1 MSRLSAAAR
10 IISREIC
17 VSPPGSPTS
26 ADFALVGVVRAALLI
41 LLLLPCVAMVLPA
54 QCPAPDDDP
63 NLIFKRPGPVRPPGA
78 EPLLPEAG
86 FLTNTHYTNQFFGI
100 DFDLPLT
107 VAGHEIMMPIMPER
121 QHALLALQ
129 YEKGEHNGYIIV
141 TASDPQPGQEINTP
155 ERQRQELEKWNNQNT
170 GWGAQNPFPV
180 PSFLLNTGRF
190 NSSTHRSGR
199 NTAIQY
205 WTGINN
211 YMVKVVI
218 GSNDPDFLHK
228 AKSLMADAKIYC
240 PQEDGSLITKEGKP
254 VKVEGRPYYGP
265 TVPTFRV
272 NAAIHDQPG
281 KNIPE
286 GEVADGVYRNA
297 ELGVQYQ
304 LPAGWA
310 PLQPSDPAPVE
321 ASALRIYRFLHS
333 CSQTLL
339 TIGPQHPAKD
349 EPAPMIVL
357 RALDPNCL
365 SMHTATSLS
374 DKRTMDAVAASLEE
388 MNEFGEISTDDLV
401 TMHGHLFMVF
411 HGTLATAPRGE
422 ELGVRMSQSIFATR
436 YNKMLLMWSVIAADR
451 DALNE
456 VPESN
461 IVFEGSPPIPLRAS
475 MEVKK

>member
-10 IISREIC
+10 FVSRELRT
-17 VSPPGSPTS
+17 V
-26 ADFALVGVVRAALLI
+26 LLI
-41 LLLLPCVAMVLPA
+41 VLLPLCAPSLLPA
-54 QCPAPDDDP
+54 QCPAPDDNP
-63 NLIFKRPGPVRPPGA
+63 NLVFQRPGPVRAPGA

-86 FLTNTHYTNQFFGI
+86 YLSNTHYTSQFFGI

-107 VAGHEIMMPIMPER
+107 VEGHEIMMPVMPEK

-129 YEKGEHNGYIIV
+129 YEKGEHTGYIIV

-155 ERQRQELEKWNNQNT
+155 EKQRAELEKWANQNT
-170 GWGAQNPFPV
+170 GWGQQNPFPI
-180 PSFLLNTGRF
+180 PSFLLNTGKF

-199 NTAIQY
+199 NYAIQY

-218 GSNDPDFLHK
+218 GSDDQDFLHK
-228 AKSLMADAKIYC
+228 ARSLMAVAKFYC

-254 VKVEGRPYYGP
+254 VNPAGEPYYGP

-272 NAAIHDQPG
+272 NNAIHDEPA
-281 KNIPE
+281 KNIPA
-286 GEVADGVYRNA
+286 GEVVEGVYRNP

-310 PLQPSDPAPVE
+310 PLSPSDPAPVE
-321 ASALRIYRFLHS
+321 AAALRIYRFLHA

-339 TIGPQHPAKD
+339 TAAPQHPEKD
-349 EPAPMIVL
+349 RPAPMIVL

-365 SMHTATSLS
+365 SMHTATSLN
-374 DKRTMDAVAASLEE
+374 DKRTIDAVAASLEE
-388 MNEFGEISTDDLV
+388 MNEFGAISTDELV

-411 HGTLATAPRGE
+411 HGTLATATRGE
-422 ELGVRMSQSIFATR
+422 DLGVRMSQSIFATR
-436 YNKMLLMWSVIAADR
+436 YNKMLLMWSMIAADR
-451 DALNE
+451 DALSE
-456 VPESN
+456 VPVSN
-461 IVFEGSPPIPLRAS
+461 VVFEGSSPIPLRAS
-475 MEVKK
+475 MEAQK

>member
-1 MSRLSAAAR
+1 MFPLNAAAHFL
-10 IISREIC
+10 SRKLR
-17 VSPPGSPTS
+17 V
-26 ADFALVGVVRAALLI
+26 AALI
-41 LLLLPCVAMVLPA
+41 VLLPLCAPTLLQA

-63 NLIFKRPGPVRPPGA
+63 NLIFKRPAPVRPPGA

-86 FLTNTHYTNQFFGI
+86 FLSNTHYTSQFFGI

-107 VAGHEIMMPIMPER
+107 VEGHQIMMPVMPDK

-129 YEKGEHNGYIIV
+129 YEKGEHTGYIIV
-141 TASDPQPGQEINTP
+141 TATDPQPGQEINTP
-155 ERQRQELEKWNNQNT
+155 ERQRQELEKWANQNS
-170 GWGAQNPFPV
+170 GWGQQNSFPV
-180 PSFLLNTGRF
+180 PSFLLNTGKF

-218 GSNDPDFLHK
+218 GGNDSDFLHK

-240 PQEDGSLITKEGKP
+240 PQDDGSLITKEGKP
-254 VKVEGRPYYGP
+254 VRIVGRPYYGP

-272 NAAIHDQPG
+272 NAALHDEPA
-281 KNIPE
+281 KSIPA
-286 GEVADGVYRNA
+286 GEVADGVYRNP
-297 ELGVQYQ
+297 ELGLQYQ

-310 PLQPSDPAPVE
+310 PLQPTDPPPVD
-321 ASALRIYRFLHS
+321 ASALRVYRFLHA

-339 TIGPQHPAKD
+339 TIAPQHPAKD
-349 EPAPMIVL
+349 QPAPMIVL

-365 SMHTATSLS
+365 SMHTATSLN

-388 MNEFGEISTDDLV
+388 MNEFGEISTDELL

-411 HGTLATAPRGE
+411 HGTLAPAERGE
-422 ELGVRMSQSIFATR
+422 DLGVRMSQSIFATR
-436 YNKMLLMWSVIAADR
+436 FNKVLLMWSLIAADR
-451 DALNE
+451 DALAD
-456 VPESN
+456 VPVSN
-461 IVFEGSPPIPLRAS
+461 IVFEGSPPIALRAE